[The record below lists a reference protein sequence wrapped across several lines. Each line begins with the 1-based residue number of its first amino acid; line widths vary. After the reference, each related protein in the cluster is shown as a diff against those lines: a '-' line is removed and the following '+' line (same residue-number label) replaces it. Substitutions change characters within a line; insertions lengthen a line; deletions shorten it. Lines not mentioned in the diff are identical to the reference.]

1 MSIHDLRGILEALPG
16 IAGQSLELV
25 PKPLDAWLLSAELKR
40 GSKTLG
46 WIAMLHPARARDIDA
61 RHPVFVAEIAMAALQ
76 QGAQGVAKFTELPRF
91 PSITR
96 DVAFELPA
104 DVPHAKIAEFFTAQ
118 QKKEALLVGAELF
131 DVFADPTGQKL
142 ASDRKSVAWS
152 LTYRSPERTLETK
165 EVDEVHARV
174 LQALVGTL
182 PASIR

>member
-1 MSIHDLRGILEALPG
+1 
-16 IAGQSLELV
+16 
-25 PKPLDAWLLSAELKR
+25 
-40 GSKTLG
+40 
-46 WIAMLHPARARDIDA
+46 
-61 RHPVFVAEIAMAALQ
+61 MAALQ